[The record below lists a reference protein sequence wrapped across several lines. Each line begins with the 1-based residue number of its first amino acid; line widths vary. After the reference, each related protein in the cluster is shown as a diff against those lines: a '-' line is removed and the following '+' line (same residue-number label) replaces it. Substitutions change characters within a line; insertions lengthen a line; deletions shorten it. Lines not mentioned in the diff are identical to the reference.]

1 MFSTVAI
8 AIVGVA
14 LLVAT
19 VIPGIRLYWPQRG
32 DPVSRTDLGVA
43 LMTGAFIAFAV
54 LGLQLMIQIRSQL
67 DSNRR
72 DTEAER
78 QSLLL
83 LLGRSRDLSGLDLHG
98 KDLRGAYLNAKILR
112 GANLAHADLRKA
124 LLQGTNLMAADLEGS
139 NLAGA
144 HLERADLR
152 QADLVGANLQGAK
165 LNNARLDTAVF
176 YGEKGGDDVVA
187 DLRGADLSNAW
198 ASADLRHADLRK
210 ATLVGTRLAPA
221 NLQGARLNSAD
232 LTYADLRG
240 ADLRGANLRF
250 AELGRTK
257 DLSHARYDTTTR
269 WPDDFYWPGLKDSCE
284 EGCTLDQGPTAPH
297 DFPPELRAIRKAL
310 VRAAKTGACIPGWHL
325 EDRPTD
331 IEAVAPNRMASFQIK
346 SWTKVRQSPARVFAS
361 TFSETQR
368 PRRRLIPH
376 IRVLKSGRPAWAA
389 VFEGPPR
396 RGARTEL
403 EVYFTQDTGSQWLGY
418 RVRAAAPAA
427 MFPLYERDFLKFL
440 KAVGVEG
447 PFFSTLRKSTCH
459 AS

>member
-54 LGLQLMIQIRSQL
+54 LGLQLMIQIRSQF
-67 DSNRR
+67 DANRR
-72 DTEAER
+72 DAEAER

-83 LLGRSRDLSGLDLHG
+83 LLGRSQNLSGLDLHG

-112 GANLAHADLRKA
+112 GANLAHADMRDA
-124 LLQGTNLMAADLEGS
+124 LLQDTNLMAADLEGS

-152 QADLVGANLQGAK
+152 QANLVGANLQGAK

-176 YGEKGGDDVVA
+176 YGEKGGDDLVA
-187 DLRGADLSNAW
+187 DLRSADLTNAW

-221 NLQGARLNSAD
+221 NLQGARLNRAD
-232 LTYADLRG
+232 LKYADLRG

-250 AELGRTK
+250 AKLAQTK
-257 DLSHARYDTTTR
+257 DLSHARYDTNTK

-284 EGCTLDQGPTAPH
+284 ESCTLDQGSTAPH

-310 VRAAKTGACIPGWHL
+310 ERAASTGACVPGWHL
-325 EDRPTD
+325 EDRPAD
-331 IEAVAPNRMASFQIK
+331 IEAIAPNRMASFQIK
-346 SWTKVRQSPARVFAS
+346 SWADIRHRKASVFAN
-361 TFSETQR
+361 TFSEILR
-368 PRRRLIPH
+368 PRRHAIPN
-376 IRVLKSGRPAWAA
+376 IRVLASGRPAWAA
-389 VFEGPPR
+389 LFEAAPR

-403 EVYFTQDTGSQWLGY
+403 EVYFTQDSGNQVLGY

-440 KAVGVEG
+440 KAVGVGG

-459 AS
+459 TS